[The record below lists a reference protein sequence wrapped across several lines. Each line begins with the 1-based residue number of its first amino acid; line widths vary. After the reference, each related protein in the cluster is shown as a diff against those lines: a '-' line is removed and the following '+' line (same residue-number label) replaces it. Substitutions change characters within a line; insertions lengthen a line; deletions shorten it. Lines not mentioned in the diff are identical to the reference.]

1 MSKHNHHHSEKPHI
15 NESDCKQ
22 KQNDSAE
29 IQNNFDANDQTQCV
43 ASVKKTETIE
53 TQRQQ
58 QIEELQRQLKT
69 AQAEAAEAK
78 DTLLRKAA
86 DLENTKKRL
95 QTEKDKSVR
104 LANKGILTD
113 LLDVLD
119 NFDRAFSAVT
129 DDETVTALI
138 DGVKMIENQIVT
150 LLANKYD
157 VKAFDSVGEIFDPEK
172 HEAIALGEASENG
185 EQIVLTE
192 YQKGYTWGETILRTA
207 KVVVSA
213 PANK

>member
-1 MSKHNHHHSEKPHI
+1 MSKHNHHSSEKPQTS
-15 NESDCKQ
+15 ETDSDKAQ
-22 KQNDSAE
+22 STAPAE
-29 IQNNFDANDQTQCV
+29 EA
-43 ASVKKTETIE
+43 ATIE
-53 TQRQQ
+53 MELRQ
-58 QIEELQRQLKT
+58 QIEELQRQLET
-69 AQAEAAEAK
+69 AQTEAAEAK

-95 QTEKDKSVR
+95 QTEKEKSVK

-119 NFDRAFSAVT
+119 NFDRAFSASA
-129 DDETVTALI
+129 DDETSTAVI
-138 DGVKMIENQIVT
+138 DGVKMIENQFVT

-157 VKAFDSVGEIFDPEK
+157 VKAFESIGEIFNPEK

-213 PANK
+213 PCIK

>member
-1 MSKHNHHHSEKPHI
+1 MSKHTHHHSEKPKT
-15 NESDCKQ
+15 NETDCEQIPAGTVEIRKDCNTDEPTQ
-22 KQNDSAE
+22 CAASAE
-29 IQNNFDANDQTQCV
+29 ETDAAD
-43 ASVKKTETIE
+43 
-53 TQRQQ
+53 TQRQWE
-58 QIEELQRQLKT
+58 IEELQRRLET

-78 DTLLRKAA
+78 ETLLRKAA

-95 QTEKDKSVR
+95 QTEKEKSVR

-119 NFDRAFSAVT
+119 NFDRAFSAVSG
-129 DDETVTALI
+129 DETVSALI

-157 VKAFDSVGEIFDPEK
+157 VKAFESVGQLFDPEK

-185 EQIVLTE
+185 DQIVLTE

-213 PANK
+213 PGK